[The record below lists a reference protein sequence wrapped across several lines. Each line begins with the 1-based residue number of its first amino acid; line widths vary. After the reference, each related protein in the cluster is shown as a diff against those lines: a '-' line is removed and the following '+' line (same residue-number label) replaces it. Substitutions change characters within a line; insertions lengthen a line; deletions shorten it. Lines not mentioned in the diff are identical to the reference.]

1 MKGTLISL
9 FVLLF
14 MIIACN
20 NNSNNKVNDDVAH
33 SQSEQSHDHNHSNS
47 EVGTI
52 ELDNGAKWKVNEEMK
67 PHIAKGEEILRTY
80 INSKNNDY
88 KLLANEI
95 YDANLQLINSCTMD
109 GKSHEELHKWL
120 HPHLEIVEN
129 IRKCKDNKEAD
140 KFVKDLEISYKTY
153 HQYFQ

>member
-1 MKGTLISL
+1 MKSTLIYLIMLL
-9 FVLLF
+9 FVV
-14 MIIACN
+14 IACN
-20 NNSNNKVNDDVAH
+20 NNSNNKIKDDEMH
-33 SQSEQSHDHNHSNS
+33 SQSHDNEHNIS

-67 PHIAKGEEILRTY
+67 PHIVKGEEILKAY
-80 INSKNNDY
+80 INNKNNNY

-129 IRKCKDNKEAD
+129 LKKCKDNIEAD